1 MTLLPF
7 DITKRKAI
15 EDVANMT
22 FDMDKVATG
31 PKEYK
36 INWETLN
43 ERFKEFKDFLMNAP
57 QIMDPERLQFM
68 HEVYTEFAG
77 EPVVYIRAKLLERV
91 LLNKK
96 IFLDGNPIVGTLTG
110 TRCGVYPYP
119 EWNVQWIKDEMQMAK
134 MASLGEMKIPKET
147 EDLLQQT
154 YKEWKGR
161 TCVDMNNKMFKDAY
175 GFNPSIYHK
184 AGMYYENVSVASGSG
199 IADYAKVLHN
209 GMRSIIDDLK
219 ERLRNCSTTLAD
231 KERFD
236 LYRAMIVVCE
246 AVVAHSLRYA
256 ELVEKTAESET
267 DPKNKAEL
275 LEIAEICRRVPEFP
289 ARNFREAIQSF
300 WFMHLCIETEQM
312 ACATSPGRYG
322 QYMYPFY
329 KKDIDEGKLSREQV
343 IALLKLQWVKHMELA
358 EYQGGSYA
366 KTLSGHTGQT
376 ITIGGVDKDG
386 NDAST
391 ELEELLLETQIQAR
405 GIQPTLT
412 LLYHPKLSDAY
423 MGKVVQCIRGGSGQP
438 QILNNNV
445 VIQRT
450 LARFAQYEGGITL
463 EDARNCGNYG
473 CVSTG
478 ICGKGSFITQEDQPC
493 LAKIIEMVMY
503 DGKDPTT
510 KKQLGIETGDIT
522 KFTSFDE
529 VYDAYKKQLKHLF
542 GISRKHSDLSQM
554 ARLQVV
560 PSVLRSVMYD
570 GCIDKGMCEEA
581 GGTRYPQVN
590 PIMTAGVDAANSLL
604 AIKHLVFDT
613 KKLTMAEL
621 MEAIK
626 ANFEGHEDIR
636 KMCYE
641 APKHGNDQPEIEAF
655 VQQYYRDVDAI
666 HNSIGPDCFGHRT
679 PLDAYSLSYHNY
691 FGALMGALPTGR
703 KAGVALTD
711 GSVSA
716 MPGTDHEG
724 ITALIKSGAQAIDT
738 VRYGANHF
746 NVKLVPAALEGPAGT
761 RLLTSLI
768 KTYCDFGGS
777 HVQFNVVASST
788 LKKAQ
793 ETPQV
798 YKDLVVRVA
807 GFSAYFTRLDKGVQD
822 EIVKRTEYSQANS

>member
-1 MTLLPF
+1 MTQIESTNARKQAIDAVASMPF
-7 DITKRKAI
+7 DM
-15 EDVANMT
+15 E
-22 FDMDKVATG
+22 KVATG
-31 PKEYK
+31 PKAYK

-43 ERFKEFKDFLMNAP
+43 ARFKEHKDFLMEAP
-57 QIMDPERLQFM
+57 QVMDPERLQFL
-68 HEVYTEFAG
+68 HDVYTEYNG
-77 EPVVYIRAKLLERV
+77 EPVVYIRARLLERV
-91 LLNKK
+91 LTQKK

-134 MASLGEMKIPKET
+134 MTSLGEMKIPRET
-147 EDLLQQT
+147 EALLTQT

-161 TCVDMNNKMFKDAY
+161 TCIDLNNKMFKDMF
-175 GFNPSIYHK
+175 GFDSHPYHK
-184 AGMYYENVSVASGSG
+184 AGMFYENVSVASGSG
-199 IADYAKVLHN
+199 IADYPKVLNH
-209 GMRSIIDDLK
+209 GMRAVLDDLK
-219 ERLRNCSTTLAD
+219 ERLRNCPTTLAD
-231 KERFD
+231 KDRFD
-236 LYRAMIVVCE
+236 LYRSMVVVCE
-246 AVVAHSLRYA
+246 AVIAHSHRYA
-256 ELVEKTAESET
+256 ELVESAAAEET

-300 WFMHLCIETEQM
+300 WFMHVCIETEQM
-312 ACATSPGRYG
+312 ACATSPGRFG

-329 KKDIDEGKLSREQV
+329 KKDIEEGKLNREQV
-343 IALLKLQWVKHMELA
+343 VALLKLQWVKHMELA

-376 ITIGGVDKDG
+376 MTIGGFDKDG
-386 NDAST
+386 RDAST
-391 ELEELLLETQIQAR
+391 ELEVLMLETQIQAR

-412 LLYHPKLSDAY
+412 LLYHPKMSEAY

-438 QILNNNV
+438 QILNNTA
-445 VIQRT
+445 VIERT
-450 LARFAQYEGGITL
+450 LARFAQYKDGITL

-503 DGKDPTT
+503 NGKDPRT
-510 KKQLGIETGDIT
+510 KKQLGVETGDIT
-522 KFTSFDE
+522 SFQSFDE
-529 VYDAYKKQLKHLF
+529 LYDAYKTQLRHLF
-542 GISRKHSDLSQM
+542 AVSRKHSDLSQM

-570 GCIDKGMCEEA
+570 GCIEKGMCEEA

-590 PIMTAGVDAANSLL
+590 PIMTAGIDAANSLL
-604 AIKHLVFDT
+604 AIRHLVFDT
-613 KKLTMAEL
+613 KKITMEQL
-621 MEAIK
+621 MTAIK
-626 ANFEGHEDIR
+626 ANFEGYEEIR
-636 KMCYE
+636 KMCYD
-641 APKHGNDQPEIEAF
+641 APKHGNDYPEIEEF
-655 VQQYYRDVDAI
+655 VQRYYRDVDEI
-666 HNSIGPDCFGHRT
+666 HNSIGPDCFGYRT

-724 ITALIKSGAQAIDT
+724 ITALIKAGATAIDT

-761 RLLTSLI
+761 RLLSSLI
-768 KTYCDFGGS
+768 KTYCDLGGS
-777 HVQFNVVASST
+777 HVQFNVVTSAT

-793 ETPQV
+793 EVPQD

-822 EIVKRTEYSQANS
+822 EIVKRTEYSKAC

>member
-1 MTLLPF
+1 M
-7 DITKRKAI
+7 K
-15 EDVANMT
+15 
-22 FDMDKVATG
+22 FDMSKVASG
-31 PKEYK
+31 PREYK
-36 INWETLN
+36 INWDTIN
-43 ERFKEFKDFLMNAP
+43 DRFVEHKNFLMNAP
-57 QIMDPERLQFM
+57 QVMDPERLQFM
-68 HEVYTEFAG
+68 HDVYAEFAG

-91 LLNKK
+91 LTQKK
-96 IFLDGNPIVGTLTG
+96 IFLDGSPIVGTLTG

-147 EDLLQQT
+147 EELLQQT

-161 TCVDMNNKMFKDAY
+161 TCVDLNNKMFKDMF
-175 GFNPSIYHK
+175 GFNPSAYHK
-184 AGMYYENVSVASGSG
+184 GGMYYENVSVASGSG
-199 IADYAKVLHN
+199 IADYPKVLN
-209 GMRSIIDDLK
+209 IGMRAIIDDLK
-219 ERLRNCSTTLAD
+219 QRLHDCPTTLDD

-236 LYRAMIVVCE
+236 LYRAMIVACE
-246 AVVAHSLRYA
+246 AVVTHSLRYA
-256 ELVEKTAESET
+256 ELVEKTAEAESN
-267 DPKNKAEL
+267 PKDKAEL

-300 WFMHLCIETEQM
+300 WFTHVCIETEQM

-329 KKDIDEGKLSREQV
+329 KKDIDEGRLNREQV
-343 IALLKLQWVKHMELA
+343 VALLKLQWVKHMELA

-376 ITIGGVDKDG
+376 ITIGGVDKNG

-412 LLYHPKLSDAY
+412 LLYHPKLPDSY
-423 MGKVVQCIRGGSGQP
+423 MAKVVECIRGGSGQP

-450 LARFAQYEGGITL
+450 LARFSQYEGGITL

-478 ICGKGSFITQEDQPC
+478 VCGKGSFITQEDQPC
-493 LAKIIEMVMY
+493 LAKIIEMVMFN
-503 DGKDPTT
+503 GKDPTT
-510 KKQLGIETGDIT
+510 KKQLGLETGDISA
-522 KFTSFDE
+522 FQSFDE
-529 VYDAYKKQLKHLF
+529 VYDAYKRQLRHLF
-542 GISRKHSDLSQM
+542 SISRKHSDLSQM

-560 PSVLRSVMYD
+560 PSVLRSVLYD

-590 PIMTAGVDAANSLL
+590 PIMTAGIDAANSLL

-613 KKLTMAEL
+613 KKITMAQL

-636 KMCYE
+636 RMCYE
-641 APKHGNDQPEIEAF
+641 APKHGNDYPEIEAF
-655 VQQYYRDVDAI
+655 VQQYYRDVDEI
-666 HNSIGPDCFGHRT
+666 HHSIGPDCFGHRT

-703 KAGVALTD
+703 KAGIALTD

-746 NVKLVPAALEGPAGT
+746 NVKLVPAAIEGPGGT
-761 RLLTSLI
+761 RLLSSLI
-768 KTYCDFGGS
+768 KTYCDLGGS
-777 HVQFNVVASST
+777 HIQFNVVSSAT

-793 ETPQV
+793 DTPQE

-822 EIVKRTEYSQANS
+822 EIVKRTEYAQANS

>member
-1 MTLLPF
+1 MTVHYLQ
-7 DITKRKAI
+7 DARKQAI
-15 EDVANMT
+15 DSVASMK
-22 FDMDKVATG
+22 FDMSKVASG
-31 PKEYK
+31 PREYK
-36 INWETLN
+36 INWDTIN
-43 ERFKEFKDFLMNAP
+43 DRFVEHKNFLMNAP
-57 QIMDPERLQFM
+57 QVMDPERLQFM
-68 HEVYTEFAG
+68 HDVYAEFAG

-91 LLNKK
+91 LTQKK
-96 IFLDGNPIVGTLTG
+96 IFLDGSPIVGTLTG

-147 EDLLQQT
+147 EELLQQT

-161 TCVDMNNKMFKDAY
+161 TCVDLNNKMFKDMF
-175 GFNPSIYHK
+175 GFNPSAYHK
-184 AGMYYENVSVASGSG
+184 GGMYYENVSVASGSG
-199 IADYAKVLHN
+199 IADYPKVLN
-209 GMRSIIDDLK
+209 IGMRAIIDDLK
-219 ERLRNCSTTLAD
+219 QRLHDCPTTLDD

-236 LYRAMIVVCE
+236 LYRAMIVACE
-246 AVVAHSLRYA
+246 AVVTHSLRYA
-256 ELVEKTAESET
+256 ELVEKTAEAESN
-267 DPKNKAEL
+267 PKDKAEL

-300 WFMHLCIETEQM
+300 WFTHVCIETEQM

-329 KKDIDEGKLSREQV
+329 KKDIDEGRLNREQV
-343 IALLKLQWVKHMELA
+343 VALLKLQWVKHMELA

-376 ITIGGVDKDG
+376 ITIGGVDKNG

-412 LLYHPKLSDAY
+412 LLYHPKLPDSY
-423 MGKVVQCIRGGSGQP
+423 MAKVVECIRGGSGQP

-450 LARFAQYEGGITL
+450 LARFSQYEGGITL

-478 ICGKGSFITQEDQPC
+478 VCGKGSFITQEDQPC
-493 LAKIIEMVMY
+493 LAKIIEMVMFN
-503 DGKDPTT
+503 GKDPTT
-510 KKQLGIETGDIT
+510 KKQLGLETGDISA
-522 KFTSFDE
+522 FQSFDE
-529 VYDAYKKQLKHLF
+529 VYDAYKRQLRHLF
-542 GISRKHSDLSQM
+542 SISRKHSDLSQM

-560 PSVLRSVMYD
+560 PSVLRSVLYD

-590 PIMTAGVDAANSLL
+590 PIMTAGIDAANSLL

-613 KKLTMAEL
+613 KKITMAQL

-636 KMCYE
+636 RMCYE
-641 APKHGNDQPEIEAF
+641 APKHGNDYPEIEAF
-655 VQQYYRDVDAI
+655 VQQYYRDVDEI
-666 HNSIGPDCFGHRT
+666 HHSIGPDCFGHRT

-703 KAGVALTD
+703 KAGIALTD

-746 NVKLVPAALEGPAGT
+746 NVKLVPAAIEGPGGT
-761 RLLTSLI
+761 RLLSSLI
-768 KTYCDFGGS
+768 KTYCDLGGS
-777 HVQFNVVASST
+777 HIQFNVVSSAT

-793 ETPQV
+793 DTPQE

-822 EIVKRTEYSQANS
+822 EIVKRTEYAQANS